1 METIIVE
8 IYIPAI
14 SSSFDFRLPASG
26 RVCDIAD
33 EIIRIL
39 ETTQQNLIFDKE
51 LPMLCDTARG
61 RILDPSAYIAETGIH
76 DSARLILV

>member
-26 RVCDIAD
+26 RVCDVVD

-39 ETTQQNLIFDKE
+39 ETTQQNLTFDKT
-51 LPMLCDTARG
+51 LPLLCDVESG
-61 RILDPSAYIAETGIH
+61 RTLNPAAYIAETGIH
-76 DSARLILV
+76 DSSKLILV

>member
-26 RVCDIAD
+26 RVCDVVD

-39 ETTQQNLIFDKE
+39 ETTQQNLLFDKNH
-51 LPMLCDTARG
+51 PMLCDTDRG
-61 RILDPSAYIAETGIH
+61 RVLNPADSIAETGLR
-76 DSARLILV
+76 DSSRLILV

>member
-26 RVCDIAD
+26 RVCDVVD

-39 ETTQQNLIFDKE
+39 ETTQQNLLFDKSH
-51 LPMLCDTARG
+51 PMLCDAERG
-61 RILDPSAYIAETGIH
+61 CPLNPAVCIAETGLR
-76 DSARLILV
+76 DSAKLILV